1 MKKIV
6 IEATPEAFHYASI
19 AIRMHRPSVSAQGQP
34 PSTEDIVR
42 IEPLT
47 REVMERIVTP
57 MMDVVN
63 AALQDQQKAQQAA
76 GAQGYDAY
84 PESGDAY
91 SLDEDVPVP
100 HPQPRKLTP
109 EEQLKRMKDAARQM
123 EANKRRSQQ
132 LSRNAAS
139 PAREGRPAV

>member
-1 MKKIV
+1 MKV
-6 IEATPEAFHYASI
+6 RYFTDTDTAYVGFSQ
-19 AIRMHRPSVSAQGQP
+19 SDSA
-34 PSTEDIVR
+34 E
-42 IEPLT
+42 T
-47 REVMERIVTP
+47 REINENIYIDLDQKGNLVGMTIEHASTQANISEISF
-57 MMDVVN
+57 
-63 AALQDQQKAQQAA
+63 LQDQQKAQQAA

-84 PESGDAY
+84 PETGDAY

-100 HPQPRKLTP
+100 PPQPRKLTP

-123 EANKRRSQQ
+123 EANKRRSQH